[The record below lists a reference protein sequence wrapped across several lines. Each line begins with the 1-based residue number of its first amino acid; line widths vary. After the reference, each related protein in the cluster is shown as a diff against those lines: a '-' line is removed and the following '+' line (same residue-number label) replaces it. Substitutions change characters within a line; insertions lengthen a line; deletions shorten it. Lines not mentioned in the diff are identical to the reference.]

1 MTAPGGSEGS
11 HDDPTFRPP
20 AGQQPPE
27 QPVWQP
33 PWESPGSPPV
43 ADHPTGPYQTYPSYP
58 QQPYPTD
65 YPPGYPADY
74 PPPGYPPPGY
84 PQPGYPPPGYG
95 GPAYPPP
102 MPVPYGVPPSGYGPP
117 SYSGGYYPDYSGG
130 YGAAPSGMNT
140 MAIVSLISSII
151 GVFCCIGSIV
161 SIVLGIMAMNEIKR
175 TREDGYG
182 LAVAGLVISIATL
195 LVYLVIMI
203 FSVHTR

>member
-1 MTAPGGSEGS
+1 MTAAGGSEGS
-11 HDDPTFRPP
+11 HDDALNPRP

-33 PWESPGSPPV
+33 PWVPPGSPPV
-43 ADHPTGPYQTYPSYP
+43 ADYPTGPYSSYPSYP
-58 QQPYPTD
+58 SYQQPPYPTD
-65 YPPGYPADY
+65 YPPGYP
-74 PPPGYPPPGY
+74 
-84 PQPGYPPPGYG
+84 QPGYA

-102 MPVPYGVPPSGYGPP
+102 MPMPYGVPPSGYGPP

-140 MAIVSLISSII
+140 MALISLISSII

>member
-11 HDDPTFRPP
+11 HDDALNPPP

-33 PWESPGSPPV
+33 PWDPPGSPPV
-43 ADHPTGPYQTYPSYP
+43 ADYPTGPYASYP
-58 QQPYPTD
+58 PYSSYQQQPYPPD

-84 PQPGYPPPGYG
+84 GGATYPL
-95 GPAYPPP
+95 
-102 MPVPYGVPPSGYGPP
+102 PYGVPPSGGFIGGPP
-117 SYSGGYYPDYSGG
+117 SYSGAYYPDYSGG

-140 MAIVSLISSII
+140 MALISLISSIV
-151 GVFCCIGSIV
+151 GVFCCVGSVV
-161 SIVLGIMAMNEIKR
+161 SIVLGIMALNEIKR

-182 LAVAGLVISIATL
+182 LAVTGLVISIATL